1 MKMTVRGII
10 FFGLYFFLITLPLD
24 IALLA
29 NTTRVPKPF
38 IVEVAVGAGFIGFSL
53 MAMEFALI
61 SRIEAA
67 SQPFGEDS
75 LQLFHNIMGVVALGL
90 LIFHPI
96 VLVLNGYPANC
107 WLNPFASCGNLA
119 TTTASLAVYALLLLI
134 ISSIWQKQ
142 LRIPY
147 EAWQVMHGL
156 LALFILISSLFH
168 IFILGR
174 YTSTDLMKGMWLLY
188 AVLVVGLILYYKIF
202 TPLLRWNRRW
212 QVVENRAE
220 RGESHTLVLEPDGHD
235 GFSFEP
241 GQFAWIK
248 KGATPF
254 GFGQHPIS
262 FSSSGDVPR
271 GGSVS
276 FTIKNLGDWSGET
289 VPTIQPGDRMWIDGP
304 HGVLS
309 SDREQ
314 GMGYIL
320 VAGGIGITP
329 LYSMCQTMAGRG
341 DARPVILFYGGEDW
355 DSLTFREELEALKD
369 SLDLTIVYVLAD
381 PDPGW
386 DSETGFINKEII
398 QQYLPE
404 QYKRYVYFICGPKPL
419 MDSME
424 EALPSLGVPAE
435 KVFSER
441 FGMV

>member
-10 FFGLYFFLITLPLD
+10 FFGLYFVLITLPLD

-67 SQPFGEDS
+67 AHPFGEDS

-90 LIFHPI
+90 LLFHPI
-96 VLVLNGYPANC
+96 ILVLNGYPANC

-119 TTTASLAVYALLLLI
+119 TTTASLAVYALLILVA
-134 ISSIWQKQ
+134 SSIWQKR

-156 LALFILISSLFH
+156 LALFILIASLFH

-174 YTSTDLMKGMWLLY
+174 YTSTDLMKAMWLMY
-188 AVLVVGLILYYKIF
+188 ASIVVGLILYYKIF
-202 TPLLRWNRRW
+202 TPLQRWNKRW
-212 QVVENRAE
+212 QVIENRIE
-220 RGESHTLVLEPDGHD
+220 RGDSHTLVLKPDGHA

-248 KGATPF
+248 KGSTPF
-254 GFGQHPIS
+254 GVGQHPIS
-262 FSSSGDVPR
+262 FSSSGDVAP

-276 FTIKNLGDWSGET
+276 FTIKKLGDWSGEQ
-289 VPTIQPGDRMWIDGP
+289 VPAIQSGDHMWIDGP

-320 VAGGIGITP
+320 IAGGIGITP
-329 LYSMCQTMAGRG
+329 LYSMCQTMAERG
-341 DARPVILFYGGEDW
+341 DARPVILFYGGENW
-355 DSLTFREELEALKD
+355 DDLTFREELEKLKKN
-369 SLDLTIVYVLAD
+369 LDLTIIFVLTD
-381 PDPGW
+381 PAEGW
-386 DSETGFINKEII
+386 TGETGFVNKEII
-398 QQYLPE
+398 GRYLPE
-404 QYKRYVYFICGPKPL
+404 HFQRYVYFICGPTPL
-419 MDSME
+419 MDAME
-424 EALPSLGVPAE
+424 AALPALGVPAE
-435 KVFSER
+435 RVFSER

>member
-67 SQPFGEDS
+67 AQPFGEDS

-90 LIFHPI
+90 LLFHPI

-107 WLNPFASCGNLA
+107 WLNPFAACGNLA
-119 TTTASLAVYALLLLI
+119 TTTASLAVYALLLLVI
-134 ISSIWQKQ
+134 TSIWQKR

-147 EAWQVMHGL
+147 EVWQVMHGL
-156 LALFILISSLFH
+156 LALFILIASLFH

-174 YTSTDLMKGMWLLY
+174 YTTTPLMKSMWLLF
-188 AVLVVGLILYYKIF
+188 AILVVGLILYYKII
-202 TPLLRWNRRW
+202 TPLLRWNKRW
-212 QVVENRAE
+212 RVVGNQEE
-220 RGESHTLVLEPDGHD
+220 RGDSRTLVLEPEGHD

-248 KGATPF
+248 KGTTPF
-254 GFGQHPIS
+254 GIGQHPIS
-262 FSSSGDVPR
+262 FSSSGDVPP
-271 GGSVS
+271 GGQVR
-276 FTIKNLGDWSGET
+276 FTIKNLGDWSGEQ
-289 VPTIQPGDRMWIDGP
+289 VPAIQPGDQMWIDGP

-320 VAGGIGITP
+320 IAGGIGITP
-329 LYSMCQTMAGRG
+329 LYSMCQTMAERG

-355 DSLTFREELEALKD
+355 ESLTFREELDQIGD
-369 SLDLTIVYVLAD
+369 SLDLTIIYVLAR
-381 PDPGW
+381 PENGW
-386 DSETGFINKEII
+386 EGETGFINQEII
-398 QQYLPE
+398 KRYLPE
-404 QYKRYVYFICGPKPL
+404 QYKRFVYFVCGPKPL
-419 MDSME
+419 MDAME
-424 EALPSLGVPAE
+424 KALPALGVPAE

>member
-10 FFGLYFFLITLPLD
+10 FFGLYFVLITLPLD

-90 LIFHPI
+90 LLFHPI
-96 VLVLNGYPANC
+96 ILVLNGYPANC

-119 TTTASLAVYALLLLI
+119 TTTASLSLYALLLLVV
-134 ISSIWQKQ
+134 SSLWQKR

-156 LALFILISSLFH
+156 LALFILIASLFH

-174 YTSTDLMKGMWLLY
+174 YTSTGLMKAMWLMY
-188 AVLVVGLILYYKIF
+188 AVIVVGLILYYKIV
-202 TPLLRWNRRW
+202 TPLLRWNKRW
-212 QVVENRAE
+212 QVAENRLE
-220 RGESHTLVLEPDGHD
+220 RGDSHTLVLEPDGHD
-235 GFSFEP
+235 GFTFEP

-248 KGATPF
+248 KGSTPF
-254 GFGQHPIS
+254 GIGQHPIS
-262 FSSSGDVPR
+262 FSSSGDVPP
-271 GGSVS
+271 GGSIA
-276 FTIKNLGDWSGET
+276 FTIKKLGDWSSEL
-289 VPTIQPGDRMWIDGP
+289 VPKIRVGDYMWIDGP

-320 VAGGIGITP
+320 IAGGIGITP
-329 LYSMCQTMAGRG
+329 LYSMCQTLAERG

-355 DSLTFREELEALKD
+355 ESLTFREEIEQLKND
-369 SLDLTIVYVLAD
+369 LDLTIVFVLAN
-381 PDPGW
+381 PAEGW
-386 DSETGFINKEII
+386 EGEDGFIDKEII
-398 QQYLPE
+398 ERYLPE
-404 QYKRYVYFICGPKPL
+404 QYQRYVYFVCGPKPL

-424 EALPSLGVPAE
+424 VALPALGVPAE

>member
-1 MKMTVRGII
+1 MRMTVRGII

-67 SQPFGEDS
+67 AQPFGEDS

-90 LIFHPI
+90 LLFHPI

-107 WLNPFASCGNLA
+107 WLNPFAACGNLA
-119 TTTASLAVYALLLLI
+119 TTTASLAVYALLLLVI
-134 ISSIWQKQ
+134 TSIWQKR

-147 EAWQVMHGL
+147 EVWQVMHGL
-156 LALFILISSLFH
+156 LALFILIASLFH

-174 YTSTDLMKGMWLLY
+174 YTTTPLMKSMWLLF
-188 AVLVVGLILYYKIF
+188 AILVVGLILYYKII
-202 TPLLRWNRRW
+202 TPLFRWNKRW
-212 QVVENRAE
+212 RVVGNQEE
-220 RGESHTLVLEPDGHD
+220 RGDSRTLVLEPEGHD

-248 KGATPF
+248 KGTTPF
-254 GFGQHPIS
+254 GIGQHPIS
-262 FSSSGDVPR
+262 FSSSGDVPP
-271 GGSVS
+271 GGQVR
-276 FTIKNLGDWSGET
+276 FTIKNLGDWSGEQ
-289 VPTIQPGDRMWIDGP
+289 VPAIQPGDQMWIDGP

-320 VAGGIGITP
+320 IAGGIGITP
-329 LYSMCQTMAGRG
+329 LYSMCQTMAERG

-355 DSLTFREELEALKD
+355 ESLTFREELDQIGD
-369 SLDLTIVYVLAD
+369 SLDLTIIYVLAR
-381 PDPGW
+381 PENGW
-386 DSETGFINKEII
+386 EGETGFINQEII
-398 QQYLPE
+398 KRYLPE
-404 QYKRYVYFICGPKPL
+404 QYKRFVYFVCGPKPL
-419 MDSME
+419 MDAME
-424 EALPSLGVPAE
+424 KALPALGVPAE

>member
-1 MKMTVRGII
+1 MRMTVRGII
-10 FFGLYFFLITLPLD
+10 FFGLYFFLTTLPLD

-29 NTTRVPKPF
+29 NSTRLPKPF
-38 IVEVAVGAGFIGFSL
+38 IVEVAVGAGFVGFSL

-90 LIFHPI
+90 LLFHPI
-96 VLVLNGYPANC
+96 ILVLNGYPANC

-119 TTTASLAVYALLLLI
+119 TTTASLSVYALLLLVVT
-134 ISSIWQKQ
+134 SIWQKRF
-142 LRIPY
+142 RIPY

-174 YTSTDLMKGMWLLY
+174 YTSTNLMKAMWLLY
-188 AVLVVGLILYYKIF
+188 AVLVVGLILYYKIL
-202 TPLLRWNRRW
+202 TPILRWNKKW
-212 QVVENRAE
+212 QVSENRTE
-220 RGESHTLVLEPDGHD
+220 RGDAQTLVLKPIKHK
-235 GFSFEP
+235 GFPFEP
-241 GQFAWIK
+241 GQYAWIK
-248 KGATPF
+248 KGSTPF
-254 GFGQHPIS
+254 GVGQHPIS
-262 FSSSGDVPR
+262 FSSAGDVPP

-276 FTIKNLGDWSGET
+276 FTIKNLGDWSGEE
-289 VPTIQPGDRMWIDGP
+289 VPAIQPGDYLWIDGP

-309 SDREQ
+309 SDRKQ
-314 GMGYIL
+314 GMGYIM

-329 LYSMCQTMAGRG
+329 LYAMCQTMAARG
-341 DARPVILFYGGEDW
+341 DVRPVILFYGGEDW
-355 DSLTFREELEALKD
+355 ESLTFREEFEGLTSKM
-369 SLDLTIVYVLAD
+369 DLTIIYVLSN
-381 PDPGW
+381 P
-386 DSETGFINKEII
+386 SEDWEGASGFINRDIVERH
-398 QQYLPE
+398 LPK
-404 QYKRYVYFICGPKPL
+404 QYKRFVYFVCGPTPL

-424 EALPSLGVPAE
+424 EILPALGVPAE

>member
-10 FFGLYFFLITLPLD
+10 FFGLYFVLITLPLD

-90 LIFHPI
+90 LLFHPVI
-96 VLVLNGYPANC
+96 LVLNGYPANC

-119 TTTASLAVYALLLLI
+119 TTTASLSLYALLLLVV
-134 ISSIWQKQ
+134 SSLWQKR

-147 EAWQVMHGL
+147 EAWQIMHGL
-156 LALFILISSLFH
+156 LALFILIASLFH

-174 YTSTDLMKGMWLLY
+174 YTSTGLMKVMWLMY
-188 AVLVVGLILYYKIF
+188 AVIVVGLILYYKIV
-202 TPLLRWNRRW
+202 TPLLRWNKRW
-212 QVVENRAE
+212 QVIENRLE
-220 RGESHTLVLEPDGHD
+220 RGDSHTLVLEPDGHD
-235 GFSFEP
+235 GFAFEP

-248 KGATPF
+248 KGSTPF
-254 GFGQHPIS
+254 GIGQHPIS
-262 FSSSGDVPR
+262 FSSSGDVPP
-271 GGSVS
+271 GGSIA
-276 FTIKNLGDWSGET
+276 FTIKKLGDWSSEL
-289 VPTIQPGDRMWIDGP
+289 VPNIQPGDYMWIDGP

-320 VAGGIGITP
+320 IGGGIGITP
-329 LYSMCQTMAGRG
+329 LYSMCQTMAERG
-341 DARPVILFYGGEDW
+341 DARPVILFYGGEYW
-355 DSLTFREELEALKD
+355 DSLTFREEIEQLKND
-369 SLDLTIVYVLAD
+369 LDLTIVFVLAN
-381 PDPGW
+381 PAEGW
-386 DSETGFINKEII
+386 EGEDGFIDKEII
-398 QQYLPE
+398 ERYLPE
-404 QYKRYVYFICGPKPL
+404 QYQRYVYFVCGPKPL

-424 EALPSLGVPAE
+424 VALPALGVPAE

>member
-10 FFGLYFFLITLPLD
+10 FFGLYFVLITLPLD

-90 LIFHPI
+90 LLFHPI

-119 TTTASLAVYALLLLI
+119 TTTASLSLYALLLLVV
-134 ISSIWQKQ
+134 SSLWQKR

-147 EAWQVMHGL
+147 EAWQIMHGL
-156 LALFILISSLFH
+156 LALFILIASLFH

-174 YTSTDLMKGMWLLY
+174 YTSTGLMKVMWLMY
-188 AVLVVGLILYYKIF
+188 AVIVVGLILYYKIV
-202 TPLLRWNRRW
+202 TPLLRWNKRW
-212 QVVENRAE
+212 QVIENRLE
-220 RGESHTLVLEPDGHD
+220 RGDSHTLVLEPDGHD
-235 GFSFEP
+235 GFAFEP

-248 KGATPF
+248 KGSTPF
-254 GFGQHPIS
+254 GIGQHPIS
-262 FSSSGDVPR
+262 FSSSGDVPP
-271 GGSVS
+271 GGSIA
-276 FTIKNLGDWSGET
+276 FTIKKLGDWSSEL
-289 VPTIQPGDRMWIDGP
+289 VPNIQPGDYMWIDGP

-320 VAGGIGITP
+320 IGGGIGITP
-329 LYSMCQTMAGRG
+329 LYSMCQTMAERG

-355 DSLTFREELEALKD
+355 DSLTFREEIEQLKND
-369 SLDLTIVYVLAD
+369 LDLTIVFVLAN
-381 PDPGW
+381 PAEGW
-386 DSETGFINKEII
+386 EGEDGFIDKEII
-398 QQYLPE
+398 ERYLPE
-404 QYKRYVYFICGPKPL
+404 QYQRYVYFVCGSKPL

-424 EALPSLGVPAE
+424 VALPALGVPAE

>member
-29 NTTRVPKPF
+29 NTTRFAKPF

-53 MAMEFALI
+53 MALEFALI

-75 LQLFHNIMGVVALGL
+75 LQMFHNIMGVVALGL
-90 LIFHPI
+90 LLFHPI
-96 VLVLNGYPANC
+96 VLVFNGYPANC

-119 TTTASLAVYALLLLI
+119 TTTASLAVYALLLLVFT
-134 ISSIWQKQ
+134 SIWQKQ

-147 EAWQVMHGL
+147 ELWQVIHGL
-156 LALFILISSLFH
+156 LAMFILISSLFH

-174 YTSTDLMKGMWLLY
+174 YTSSDLMKGMWLLY

-202 TPLLRWNRRW
+202 TPILRWNKRW
-212 QVVENRAE
+212 QVVENRVE
-220 RGESHTLVLEPDGHD
+220 RGDSRTLVLEPDGHD

-248 KGATPF
+248 KGSTPF

-262 FSSSGDVPR
+262 FSSSGDVPP
-271 GGSVS
+271 GGSVN
-276 FTIKNLGDWSGET
+276 FTIKNLGDWSGKQ
-289 VPTIQPGDRMWIDGP
+289 VPAIQSGDHMWIDGP

-320 VAGGIGITP
+320 IAGGIGITP
-329 LYSMCQTMAGRG
+329 LYSMCQTMAERG
-341 DARPVILFYGGEDW
+341 DVRPIFLFYGGEDW
-355 DSLTFREELEALKD
+355 ESMTFREELEQLKD
-369 SLDLTIVYVLAD
+369 SLDLTLVYVLASPPED
-381 PDPGW
+381 WEG
-386 DSETGFINKEII
+386 ETGYIDKNILER
-398 QQYLPE
+398 YLPD
-404 QYKRYVYFICGPKPL
+404 QYKRYVYFVCGPKPL
-419 MDSME
+419 MDAME
-424 EALPSLGVPAE
+424 TALPILGVPAE